1 MLCTHHLFVAS
12 LRPVL
17 CSTEQ
22 RKTDET
28 AFGHPTNDV
37 RLGTEASQVYQH
49 EWSDGRPHEDV
60 QITAVHECL
69 DRT

>member
-1 MLCTHHLFVAS
+1 MAS
-12 LRPVL
+12 LHPVL

-28 AFGHPTNDV
+28 AFGHPTYDV

-49 EWSDGRPHEDV
+49 ERPDGRPHEGV
-60 QITAVHECL
+60 QISAVHECL